1 MKRLVLVLVLAVA
14 STLGAG
20 SSSVLAAGSGA
31 ANAHALPQSEIFA
44 TNNTATIT
52 DPNDPRLHTRLV
64 RFEHQVDD
72 IIRDGGAQP
81 RRSTLLDGVFW
92 SSDQQA
98 ITYETSREFD
108 VDRTDPA
115 ELHTIADAVR
125 VQFHQ
130 ESVLTFEFLPRTSPR
145 VNAVQIETPGID
157 VQRLHDGLVANPTLR
172 DELVGGSVT
181 KQHELI
187 LIASLSDLAMA
198 QQFIASLG
206 GTPSASTIEYGA
218 DEFVG

>member
-1 MKRLVLVLVLAVA
+1 MKRLVLVLVLALG

-20 SSSVLAAGSGA
+20 SSSALAAAPA
-31 ANAHALPQSEIFA
+31 AAAHALPQSEIFA
-44 TNNTATIT
+44 TDNTAIIT
-52 DPNDPRLHTRLV
+52 DPNDPRLQTRLV
-64 RFEHQVDD
+64 RFDHQVDD
-72 IIRDGGAQP
+72 IIRDGGAQA

-115 ELHTIADAVR
+115 ELHAIADTIR

-145 VNAVQIETPGID
+145 VNAVQIETQGID
-157 VQRLHDGLVANPTLR
+157 VQRLHDGLLANPTLR

-187 LIASLSDLAMA
+187 LIASLGDLALA

-206 GTPSASTIEYGA
+206 GSAASSTVRYGA